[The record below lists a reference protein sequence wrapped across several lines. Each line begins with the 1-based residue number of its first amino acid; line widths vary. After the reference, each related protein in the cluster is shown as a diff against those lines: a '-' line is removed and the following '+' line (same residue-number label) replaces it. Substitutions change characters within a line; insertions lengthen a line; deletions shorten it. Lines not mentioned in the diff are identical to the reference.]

1 MAQDTFEHLRT
12 VSDQDG
18 GVILDLRHGTLSL
31 LNTTAAYV
39 WDRFRDGVEL
49 IEIVRQL
56 AELTDTP
63 KEIVATDVLAFLKQL
78 KATHL
83 DFGRVVQ

>member
-1 MAQDTFEHLRT
+1 MAQQTFAHLRT

-18 GVILDLRHGTLSL
+18 GVILDLRQGTVSL

-39 WDRFRDGVEL
+39 WDRLRDGLEQD
-49 IEIVRQL
+49 EIVRQL

-63 KEIVATDVLAFLKQL
+63 KEIVAADLTAFLKQL
-78 KATHL
+78 ELTHL
-83 DFGRVVQ
+83 SHRQVSQ